1 MLMVIKLCHFKNIV
15 IVILILDLI
24 LNEIREEMDM

>member
-1 MLMVIKLCHFKNIV
+1 MVIKLCHFKNIV